1 MREDCIEQKGIVIK
15 KQEDKITVKIEQKST
30 CASCHA
36 RGACTSLDKKDKEI
50 DIKTK
55 DVENY
60 NIGDE
65 LIITISTKLGLK
77 AVFIAF
83 IIPLLLLVIALFLSI
98 KIFSLAQSL
107 SAFISLI
114 VVALYYFLLY
124 KQNLFLSKQF
134 NFSIKE
140 KIIE

>member
-65 LIITISTKLGLK
+65 LVITISTKLGLK

-114 VVALYYFLLY
+114 VVAIYYFLLY

-140 KIIE
+140 KITE

>member
-65 LIITISTKLGLK
+65 LVITISTKLGLK

-114 VVALYYFLLY
+114 VVAIYYFLLY

-134 NFSIKE
+134 NFIIKE
-140 KIIE
+140 KITE